1 LGERHASQD
10 DELLEPGSDLRMG
23 IGQRDLSARW
33 TESSGEPGA
42 GASGKLSAT
51 SVAEGRRELRRL
63 QSPRTQLPCPWS
75 MEPQTLAAVIRCEG
89 LMRSELR
96 RNCLTPF

>member
-1 LGERHASQD
+1 
-10 DELLEPGSDLRMG
+10 
-23 IGQRDLSARW
+23 
-33 TESSGEPGA
+33 
-42 GASGKLSAT
+42 
-51 SVAEGRRELRRL
+51 
-63 QSPRTQLPCPWS
+63 